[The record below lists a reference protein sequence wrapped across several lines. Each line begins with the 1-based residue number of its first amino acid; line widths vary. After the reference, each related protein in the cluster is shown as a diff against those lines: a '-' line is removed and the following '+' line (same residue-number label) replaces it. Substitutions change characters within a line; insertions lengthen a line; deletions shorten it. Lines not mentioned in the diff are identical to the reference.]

1 MSIGVRVRRTAT
13 RTLSKLG
20 TDSRITQ
27 QVIRRTCRS
36 RGVECVFDGDT
47 ITLTNDTTDILLPLS
62 HAMFAAYI
70 AGDFD
75 TFASSVAGRDD
86 DGRHIVDFSH
96 PQVHRYLE
104 LNADFDMPAFPE
116 AIAFDSE
123 YFLHG
128 KPEPGATVFDLG
140 ANIGLVTYAL
150 SRAVGSSGEGRV
162 VAFEPDPTSL
172 VYFRKNIARHGLD
185 NVTVVEQAIA
195 PVAGMLE
202 FYAEGTITS
211 GLAESRKNAVM
222 TQSAGDV
229 IRISA
234 TTLAAAFA
242 EHGTPSWIKMDIEG
256 SEIDVLEQ
264 SLDVLAQA
272 KPFLVIDTTH
282 VVGNDTTAARV
293 EAVLQSIGYTT
304 ETRFPGGSQ
313 LTWAAYGGFAQ

>member
-1 MSIGVRVRRTAT
+1 M
-13 RTLSKLG
+13 
-20 TDSRITQ
+20 
-27 QVIRRTCRS
+27 
-36 RGVECVFDGDT
+36 
-47 ITLTNDTTDILLPLS
+47 
-62 HAMFAAYI
+62 
-70 AGDFD
+70 
-75 TFASSVAGRDD
+75 
-86 DGRHIVDFSH
+86 
-96 PQVHRYLE
+96 
-104 LNADFDMPAFPE
+104 
-116 AIAFDSE
+116 
-123 YFLHG
+123 
-128 KPEPGATVFDLG
+128 
-140 ANIGLVTYAL
+140 
-150 SRAVGSSGEGRV
+150 
-162 VAFEPDPTSL
+162 
-172 VYFRKNIARHGLD
+172 D

-229 IRISA
+229 IHISA

-264 SLDVLAQA
+264 SLDVLAHA

-313 LTWAAYGGFAQ
+313 LTWAAFGGFAQ